1 MRLSVLCTSWGV
13 NKQMCGIAGYISKT
27 NMYRPDLQL
36 VKKMT
41 DVLIHRGPD
50 AEGQWVDEHIAL
62 GHRRL
67 SIIDLD
73 AKSNQPMFS
82 HDGKYVIIFN
92 GEIYNYIEMKRE
104 LLKQGSVFNTDSDT
118 EVIIEAYRVYGIDC
132 INRFNGMWAFALYD
146 LENQKVIISR
156 DRFGIK
162 PVYILNNDDVFSFA
176 SESKAIIAAFP
187 NENIPNEI
195 CIYRY
200 LSRSVNED
208 TDEKCFYRNI
218 KIFPAAHYMIYD
230 LKNHTMEYKCYWDV
244 NERAFYDKWIKGK
257 NPVKTFKTLFESAV
271 ELRLRS
277 DVEVGA
283 CLSGGLDSSAIV
295 GCASKK
301 FGKKM
306 HTFSSIYLD
315 KECNEEPFIR
325 KVNEMWDTISHY
337 IRPDDYEKNFTK
349 YIQDLT
355 YHHDQPTASA
365 SLYSQYMVM
374 KGVQRNVKV
383 VLDGQGADELFA
395 GYIPY
400 YSYYI
405 SDLMDKNSFFAKCK
419 AIELLVI
426 IKKEWPDMIGA
437 INTDAIVS
445 LVGLKNSFLFQNK
458 NKIQDLKVKRSTQLF
473 TNEFMDKVNDNYK
486 RDDIQCSSRLNTRL
500 CNDVLNKSIPALL
513 HNEDGNSMAFSIESR
528 VPFLDYR
535 IVEFAIALDGKY
547 KIRNQWTKWIVR
559 KACKEYLPK
568 EIAKRKNKMGFPAPF
583 ARWLREG
590 SSKEELAEIIYQFG
604 NRNIVPRETIAHF
617 YKAHMKG
624 EADFSDILFR
634 FYSMELWLR
643 TCNNYE

>member
-1 MRLSVLCTSWGV
+1 
-13 NKQMCGIAGYISKT
+13 MCGIAGYVDKT
-27 NMYRPDLQL
+27 NKYRADRELI
-36 VKKMT
+36 KKMT
-41 DVLIHRGPD
+41 DKLIHRGPD
-50 AEGQWVDEHIAL
+50 AEGQWVDEQVAL

-67 SIIDLD
+67 AIIDLD
-73 AKSNQPMFS
+73 PKSNQPMIS
-82 HDGKYVIIFN
+82 YDGRYILTFN
-92 GEIYNYIEMKRE
+92 GEIYNYIELKRE
-104 LLKQGSVFNTDSDT
+104 LSEKGAVFKTNSDT
-118 EVIIEAYRVYGIDC
+118 EVIIEAYREYGAEC
-132 INRFNGMWAFALYD
+132 MNRFNGMWAFALYD
-146 LENQKVIISR
+146 TKEHKIIISR

-162 PVYILNNDDVFSFA
+162 PIYTVDNDNVFAFA
-176 SESKAIIAAFP
+176 SEIKAITAAFP

-200 LSRSVNED
+200 LSGSVNED

-218 KIFPAAHYMIYD
+218 KIFPTAHYMIYD
-230 LKNHTMEYKCYWDV
+230 IRNHTKEYKRYWDV
-244 NERAFYDKWIKGK
+244 NEQAFYNKWIKGK
-257 NPVKTFKTLFESAV
+257 DPVKTFKALFESAV
-271 ELRLRS
+271 QLRLRA

-301 FGKKM
+301 FGKKI
-306 HTFSSIYLD
+306 HTFSSTYTD

-325 KVNEMWDTISHY
+325 KVNEMWDTIPHY
-337 IRPDDYEKNFTK
+337 IRPDDYEKNFTQ
-349 YIQDLT
+349 YIADLT

-374 KGVQRNVKV
+374 KGVQGNVKV

-400 YSYYI
+400 YSYHI
-405 SDLMDKNSFFAKCK
+405 SDLIDKNTFFAKWK
-419 AIELLVI
+419 AIKLLVI
-426 IKKEWPDMIGA
+426 VKKEWPDMIGA
-437 INTDAIVS
+437 INTDAIVR

-458 NKIQDLKVKRSTQLF
+458 KKIRELKIKGSTQLF
-473 TNEFMDKVNDNYK
+473 TREFTDKVYDTYK

-568 EIAKRKNKMGFPAPF
+568 EIVKRTNKMGFPAPF

-590 SSKEELAEIIYQFG
+590 SSKEEIAEIIYQFG
-604 NRNIVPRETIAHF
+604 NRNIVPEETIDHF
-617 YKAHMKG
+617 YKAHVNG
-624 EADFSDILFR
+624 ESDFSDILFR

-643 TCNNYE
+643 TCKDYEMNKG

>member
-1 MRLSVLCTSWGV
+1 
-13 NKQMCGIAGYISKT
+13 MCGIAGYVDKT
-27 NMYRPDLQL
+27 NKYRADRELI
-36 VKKMT
+36 KKMT
-41 DVLIHRGPD
+41 DKLIHRGPD
-50 AEGQWVDEHIAL
+50 AEGQWVDEQVAL

-67 SIIDLD
+67 AIIDLD
-73 AKSNQPMFS
+73 PKSNQPMIS
-82 HDGKYVIIFN
+82 YDGRYILTFN
-92 GEIYNYIEMKRE
+92 GEIYNYIELKRE
-104 LLKQGSVFNTDSDT
+104 LSEKGAVFKTNSDT
-118 EVIIEAYRVYGIDC
+118 EVIIEAYREYGAEC
-132 INRFNGMWAFALYD
+132 MNRFNGMWAFALYD
-146 LENQKVIISR
+146 TKEHKIIISR

-162 PVYILNNDDVFSFA
+162 PIYTVDNDNVFAFA
-176 SESKAIIAAFP
+176 SEIKAITAAFP

-200 LSRSVNED
+200 LSGSVNED

-218 KIFPAAHYMIYD
+218 KIFPTAHYMIYD
-230 LKNHTMEYKCYWDV
+230 IRNHTKEYKRYWDV
-244 NERAFYDKWIKGK
+244 NEQAFYNKWIKGK
-257 NPVKTFKTLFESAV
+257 DPVKTFKALFENAV
-271 ELRLRS
+271 QLRLRA

-301 FGKKM
+301 FGKKI
-306 HTFSSIYLD
+306 HTFSSIYTD

-325 KVNEMWDTISHY
+325 KVNEMWDTIPHY
-337 IRPDDYEKNFTK
+337 IRPDDYEKNFTQ
-349 YIQDLT
+349 YIADLI

-374 KGVQRNVKV
+374 KGVQGNVKV

-400 YSYYI
+400 YSYHI
-405 SDLMDKNSFFAKCK
+405 SDLIDKNTFFAKWK
-419 AIELLVI
+419 AIKLLVI
-426 IKKEWPDMIGA
+426 VKKEWPDMIGA
-437 INTDAIVS
+437 INTDAIVR

-458 NKIQDLKVKRSTQLF
+458 KKIRELKIKGSMQLF
-473 TNEFMDKVNDNYK
+473 TREFTDKVYDTYK

-568 EIAKRKNKMGFPAPF
+568 EIVKRTNKMGFPAPF

-590 SSKEELAEIIYQFG
+590 SSKEEIAEIIYQFG
-604 NRNIVPRETIAHF
+604 NRNIVPEETIDHF
-617 YKAHMKG
+617 YKAHVNG
-624 EADFSDILFR
+624 ESDFSDILFR

-643 TCNNYE
+643 TCKDYEMNKG